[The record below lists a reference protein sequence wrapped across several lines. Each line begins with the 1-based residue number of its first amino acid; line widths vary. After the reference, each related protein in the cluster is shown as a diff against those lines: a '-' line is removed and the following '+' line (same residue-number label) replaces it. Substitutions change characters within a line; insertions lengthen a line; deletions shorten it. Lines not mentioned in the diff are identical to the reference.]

1 MALLLVATLW
11 MTAGCSGSDPVAG
24 KTPTEQLAA
33 AKVTFDAATSVH
45 LTLRSSGIPESAN
58 GVLGADG
65 SGTNT
70 PAFKGTIDARISG
83 FGAKVEVVAVDKVLY
98 LKLPFTTDFVPADPK
113 EYNAPDPAQL
123 FAKQGGISSLLT
135 QTQNPAEGKKIR
147 VGPDVLQT
155 ITGTLPGASV
165 SNLLS
170 VGDTTKTFTVIYGL
184 TESSGELRTVTVTG
198 PFFKGPAGTYVTST
212 YTLTLD
218 NYGAQVE
225 ISKP

>member
-1 MALLLVATLW
+1 MATLVA
-11 MTAGCSGSDPVAG
+11 CSGSDSSSD

-33 AKVTFDAATSVH
+33 AKVTIDAATSVH
-45 LTLRSSGIPESAN
+45 LTLRSSGVPESAN

-65 SGTNT
+65 SGTSA

-113 EYNAPDPAQL
+113 AYNAPDPAAL
-123 FAKQGGISSLLT
+123 FARQGGISSLLT
-135 QTQNPAEGKKIR
+135 QTHNPVEGKKIR

-165 SNLLS
+165 SKLLS
-170 VGDTTKTFTVIYGL
+170 VGDATKTFKVTYGI
-184 TESSGELRTVTVTG
+184 TESRGELRTVTVTG
-198 PFFKGPAGTYVTST
+198 PFFKGAAATPAIST

-218 NYGAQVE
+218 DYGAPVE